1 MATAVARIATGRVV
15 NPHITKRIGDD
26 PQTSFDPAGGAAVLD
41 VDEQHLKVVRQGMFE
56 VVNTPAGT
64 AYTARLTVPGIQ
76 MAGKTGTAQV
86 HNDTAAES
94 VRNYND
100 DSMPWAMRP
109 NALFIAFAPV
119 DQPRYAAAVVV
130 EHGLWGGQSA
140 APIARDLMT
149 YALTR
154 NSDGNDMP
162 IGTQISDE
170 DAPG

>member
-1 MATAVARIATGRVV
+1 MSI
-15 NPHITKRIGDD
+15 
-26 PQTSFDPAGGAAVLD
+26 
-41 VDEQHLKVVRQGMFE
+41 
-56 VVNTPAGT
+56 
-64 AYTARLTVPGIQ
+64 
-76 MAGKTGTAQV
+76 AGKTGTAQV
-86 HNDTAAES
+86 HNDNAAES

-100 DSMPWAMRP
+100 NNMPWAMRP

-149 YALTR
+149 YALTK
-154 NSDGNDMP
+154 NSDGSDMP

-170 DAPG
+170 AAP

>member
-1 MATAVARIATGRVV
+1 
-15 NPHITKRIGDD
+15 
-26 PQTSFDPAGGAAVLD
+26 
-41 VDEQHLKVVRQGMFE
+41 

-64 AYTARLTVPGIQ
+64 AYAARLTLPGVQ

-94 VRNYND
+94 VRNFND
-100 DSMPWAMRP
+100 NSMPWAERP

-119 DQPRYAAAVVV
+119 DQPRYAASVVV
-130 EHGLWGGQSA
+130 EHGLWGAQSA
-140 APIARDLMT
+140 APIAHDLMT
-149 YALTR
+149 YALSR
-154 NSDGNDMP
+154 NSNGTGVP

>member
-1 MATAVARIATGRVV
+1 
-15 NPHITKRIGDD
+15 
-26 PQTSFDPAGGAAVLD
+26 
-41 VDEQHLKVVRQGMFE
+41 MFE

-64 AYTARLTVPGIQ
+64 AYTARLTLPGMQ

-86 HNDTAAES
+86 HDDTAAES
-94 VRNYND
+94 VRNFND
-100 DSMPWAMRP
+100 NSMPWAKRP

-119 DQPRYAAAVVV
+119 DKPRYAAAVVV

-154 NSDGNDMP
+154 NSDGNDAP

-170 DAPG
+170 AVP